1 MLRLFRRTP
10 RQKQR
15 GKRNIR
21 TYVNGDLNEDCTE
34 DWYVRTYKQGG
45 LARLIIWTQAF
56 EKFGACRLARA
67 NRILRYC
74 HRLELEQS
82 GAEGE
87 RNAGPFFPCP
97 PWTGSIVGGNP
108 LWEPVAPIGCTYNL
122 AE

>member
-1 MLRLFRRTP
+1 MKTARKIGT
-10 RQKQR
+10 
-15 GKRNIR
+15 
-21 TYVNGDLNEDCTE
+21 
-34 DWYVRTYKQGG
+34 YVRTYKQCG

-97 PWTGSIVGGNP
+97 PGQAASWAATRSGSRSLPSGVRTTWLNEDQGR
-108 LWEPVAPIGCTYNL
+108 
-122 AE
+122 

>member
-1 MLRLFRRTP
+1 M
-10 RQKQR
+10 
-15 GKRNIR
+15 
-21 TYVNGDLNEDCTE
+21 NGDLNEDCRE
-34 DWYVRTYKQGG
+34 DWYKQGG
-45 LARLIIWTQAF
+45 LARVIIWTQAF
-56 EKFGACRLARA
+56 EMPGGYRLARA

-97 PWTGSIVGGNP
+97 LDRQHRGRQPALGAGRSHRVD
-108 LWEPVAPIGCTYNL
+108 NL